1 MQDDQPAL
9 RSEHRVR
16 VPGGVRTREALE
28 ARHHPPGATQAEE
41 PVRVPVLK
49 GELVDL
55 LKRAQAR
62 DLQRQGELPFEGDG
76 KVKLT
81 TPPERGAVAVA
92 CLLLETVRRLGG
104 SRAPASALK
113 ASLERLLASLEPQ
126 ERMTVE
132 VEVYDILQ
140 WLGISL
146 GALEA
151 EVEEEPA
158 ALQPYEEEAYPH
170 KVALIERAI
179 ATEEDLEI
187 CYFTG
192 VRAELGW
199 RRVTP
204 HSLEA
209 RKYLHAWCH
218 KRQDERVFRIS
229 RISRLRVVREAPVER
244 RARHISPAEEPAKA
258 PGQAPQQGQMSLLAA
273 DP

>member
-1 MQDDQPAL
+1 
-9 RSEHRVR
+9 
-16 VPGGVRTREALE
+16 VRTREALE
-28 ARHHPPGATQAEE
+28 ARHPPVAQASSQE
-41 PVRVPVLK
+41 PVRVPLLK

-55 LKRAQAR
+55 LKRAASR
-62 DLQRQGELPFEGDG
+62 DLQRQGELPFESDG
-76 KVKLT
+76 KIKLVA
-81 TPPERGAVAVA
+81 PSERGATAVA

-104 SRAPASALK
+104 SRAPAGALK
-113 ASLERLLASLEPQ
+113 RALEQLLGSLDNQ
-126 ERMTVE
+126 ERMSVE

-140 WLGISL
+140 WLGVSL
-146 GALEA
+146 GALEP
-151 EVEEEPA
+151 EPQEPPA
-158 ALQPYEEEAYPH
+158 QPRAYEEDDHPH
-170 KVALIERAI
+170 KIARIERAI
-179 ATEEDLEI
+179 AQEEDLEI

-229 RISRLRVVREAPVER
+229 RISRLRAIREAPQER
-244 RARHISPAEEPAKA
+244 HARHIGPAEDRPQPSSQT
-258 PGQAPQQGQMSLLAA
+258 PGQGQMSLLGK